1 MVEQFEAGCASPVD
15 EVDAR
20 YCAACA
26 GSNKN
31 DGGNR

>member
-1 MVEQFEAGCASPVD
+1 MVEQFEAGCASPVG
-15 EVDAR
+15 AR

-26 GSNKN
+26 CSNKN